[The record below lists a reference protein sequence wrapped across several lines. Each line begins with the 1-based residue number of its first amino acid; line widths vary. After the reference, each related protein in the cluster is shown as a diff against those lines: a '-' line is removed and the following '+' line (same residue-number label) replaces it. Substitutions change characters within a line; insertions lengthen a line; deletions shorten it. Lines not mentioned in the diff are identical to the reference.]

1 MWILKPPLF
10 GVYKAS
16 KSLYT
21 VSEEFIPYSM
31 KSCAQVNRTT
41 IKYKSCRSP

>member
-1 MWILKPPLF
+1 MWILKLPLF

-21 VSEEFIPYSM
+21 VSEEFRAYSM
-31 KSCAQVNRTT
+31 KSAQVNRTT